1 MRSQKKADLIA
12 ELQGLLHDVFVARIK
27 GESHPR
33 LSRAQGYVDGYMRVL
48 LETQLADKKE
58 LLAIVAE
65 ERAGVDGPA
74 TRTIHVEHVSG
85 DELRPSVDSDAS
97 QSDEAIAAA

>member
-48 LETQLADKKE
+48 LESGQATQKE
-58 LLAIVAE
+58 LLELVAA
-65 ERAGVDGPA
+65 ERARVSGPA
-74 TRTIHVEHVSG
+74 TREIAGES
-85 DELRPSVDSDAS
+85 AS
-97 QSDEAIAAA
+97 EIVAA